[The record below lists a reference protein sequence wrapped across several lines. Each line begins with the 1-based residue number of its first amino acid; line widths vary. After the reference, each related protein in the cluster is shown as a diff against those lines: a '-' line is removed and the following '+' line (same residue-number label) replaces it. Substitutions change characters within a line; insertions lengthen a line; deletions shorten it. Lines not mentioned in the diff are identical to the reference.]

1 MEPSSSQAALQAPI
15 STRQT
20 TVEIDGVDTQ
30 VVAQAFEDRVLVIV
44 TQVGKVGQ
52 LVRAFQLRDGQA
64 G

>member
-1 MEPSSSQAALQAPI
+1 MI
-15 STRQT
+15 DD
-20 TVEIDGVDTQ
+20 VETQ

-52 LVRAFQLRDGQA
+52 LVRPLRRTGT

>member
-1 MEPSSSQAALQAPI
+1 MDASSSQASPQAPI
-15 STRQT
+15 PTRRT
-20 TVEIDGVDTQ
+20 TVMIDDVETQ

-52 LVRAFQLRDGQA
+52 LVRPLRRTGT